1 MHGVILEKIES
12 TSFSAKNIDLS
23 TEILRTIYIASTF
36 FVPLYYP
43 LLALFLPWRALL
55 CDVAYVIVV
64 VVYLTFS
71 FEAVMLQDWCF
82 IGSVWFSLEKG
93 KQSMQNLAENGSVFC
108 SCRQNICFKSCYWR
122 GSHLNSVW

>member
-1 MHGVILEKIES
+1 MRLSQQNIKHKYNLYVQGDIIIGLEKMHGVILEKIES

-55 CDVAYVIVV
+55 C
-64 VVYLTFS
+64 
-71 FEAVMLQDWCF
+71 C
-82 IGSVWFSLEKG
+82 
-93 KQSMQNLAENGSVFC
+93 
-108 SCRQNICFKSCYWR
+108 ICHCCGGVSYI
-122 GSHLNSVW
+122 